1 MGKENENV
9 WKERQSLFCGRAFA
23 RGAVNRRSTKL
34 DVQTQD
40 RFDLSGRLC
49 IKLQGICSIGCFY
62 FITPSVFFLVIIYVS
77 IFDPSANTAK
87 LHSASKLSISDVF
100 IYALNQN
107 SALTL
112 SVDHSVPLKT
122 AMMNDDRTNA
132 FRNVSR
138 KPGLQIWTVDVSLV
152 SDSLMSYRLY
162 SCIIRFV
169 GFDFGRK

>member
-1 MGKENENV
+1 MF
-9 WKERQSLFCGRAFA
+9 QYL
-23 RGAVNRRSTKL
+23 
-34 DVQTQD
+34 
-40 RFDLSGRLC
+40 
-49 IKLQGICSIGCFY
+49 I
-62 FITPSVFFLVIIYVS
+62 LVI
-77 IFDPSANTAK
+77 A
-87 LHSASKLSISDVF
+87 LLSYIQLQTCQYQTYLF
-100 IYALNQN
+100 IYGLNQN

-122 AMMNDDRTNA
+122 AMMNDDRPNA
-132 FRNVSR
+132 FRSVSR